1 MPAATALV
9 LNSGGLNSCVLTAL
23 ARQEYRLAML
33 HAQFDHRSARREL
46 ESFQAQEERFQPAET
61 LTVELPHLQQI
72 RGNARV
78 DRNLAIEDSDQL
90 RSGGCNS
97 FVPGLIPTLLGVAQ
111 SWAAAIG
118 ASVIMIGVS
127 EDLAAPAPATKE
139 LYPDHRAEFFHLYA
153 QTLAY
158 ATLARC
164 PLRLETPLLHMTCGE
179 IIRLGGQL
187 GAPLAATW
195 SCLRNEDEPC
205 GSCYGCTS
213 RARGF
218 AAAGIADP
226 QLTTSAAHSR

>member
-1 MPAATALV
+1 MSAGTALV

-23 ARQEYRLAML
+23 ARQEHRLAML
-33 HAQFDHRSARREL
+33 HAEFDHRSARRES
-46 ESFQAQEERFQPAET
+46 ECFQAQVEHFQAAEA
-61 LTVELPHLQQI
+61 LTVQLPHLKQM
-72 RGNARV
+72 RGNALV
-78 DRNLAIEDSDQL
+78 DRNLAIEDSAQL

-97 FVPGLIPTLLGVAQ
+97 FVAGLIPTLLGVAQ
-111 SWAAAIG
+111 SWSAAVG

-127 EDLAAPAPATKE
+127 ENLAGPGPATKD

-158 ATLARC
+158 ATLARN
-164 PLRLETPLLHMTCGE
+164 PLRLETPLLCMTSGE
-179 IIRLGGQL
+179 IVRLGGQL

-213 RARGF
+213 RSGGF
-218 AAAGIADP
+218 AAAAMPDP
-226 QLTTSAAHSR
+226 QVTTSAGHSR

>member
-1 MPAATALV
+1 MSAGTALV
-9 LNSGGLNSCVLTAL
+9 LNSGGLNSCVLAAL

-33 HAQFDHRSARREL
+33 HAQFDHRSARRES
-46 ESFQAQEERFQPAET
+46 ECFQAQVEHFQAAEA
-61 LTVELPHLQQI
+61 LTVQLPHLEQM

-78 DRNLAIEDSDQL
+78 DRNLAIEDSTQL

-97 FVPGLIPTLLGVAQ
+97 FVAGLIPTLLGVAQ
-111 SWAAAIG
+111 SWASAVG

-127 EDLAAPAPATKE
+127 ENLAGSGPATKE

-158 ATLARC
+158 TTLARS
-164 PLRLETPLLHMTCGE
+164 PVRLETPLLCMTCGE

-187 GAPLAATW
+187 DAPLAATW
-195 SCLRNEDEPC
+195 SCLRNDDEPC
-205 GSCYGCTS
+205 GSCHGCVS
-213 RARGF
+213 RSAGF
-218 AAAGIADP
+218 AAAGMADP

>member
-1 MPAATALV
+1 MSAGMALV
-9 LNSGGLNSCVLTAL
+9 LSSGGLNSCVLTAL

-33 HAQFDHRSARREL
+33 HAEFDHRSARC
-46 ESFQAQEERFQPAET
+46 ESECFQAQEERFQPAET
-61 LTVELPHLQQI
+61 LTVQLPHLRQI

-78 DRNLAIEDSDQL
+78 DKNLAIEDSQEL

-97 FVPGLIPTLLGVAQ
+97 FVAGLIPTLLGVAQ
-111 SWAAAIG
+111 SWAAAVG

-127 EDLAAPAPATKE
+127 EDLAGPGPATKE

-153 QTLAY
+153 QTLHY

-164 PLRLETPLLHMTCGE
+164 PLRLETPLLFMTRGE
-179 IIRLGGQL
+179 IIRLGQRL

-195 SCLRNEDEPC
+195 SCLRNEDQPC
-205 GSCYGCTS
+205 GTCYGCTS

-226 QLTTSAAHSR
+226 QLTLSAGHSR